1 MNESSED
8 YADLL
13 RRLDL
18 GDRDAHAELIER
30 CQDRLRLRVSQM
42 LAQFP
47 GVRRLEATS
56 DVLQEVL
63 IELSDAL
70 MRLTPRDT
78 RHFLGLAGQQIRWKL
93 LDLARR
99 ASAAN
104 RSINELR
111 SDDAGATTSDPAR
124 LAQWTEIH
132 AYIQAL
138 PADDRELFDLIF
150 YQGIPQPAVADIV
163 GVPYRT
169 LKRRW
174 QDARLRFMARFPD
187 GPF

>member
-1 MNESSED
+1 MNDSSED

-13 RRLDL
+13 RRL
-18 GDRDAHAELIER
+18 GDGDADARAELIER

-42 LAQFP
+42 LARFP

-56 DVLQEVL
+56 DVMQEVL
-63 IELSDAL
+63 IELSGAL
-70 MRLTPRDT
+70 GQVTPRDT

-99 ASAAN
+99 AAGAHCSL
-104 RSINELR
+104 NELR
-111 SDDAGATTSDPAR
+111 SDDAGTITSDPAR
-124 LAQWTEIH
+124 LAQWAEVH

-138 PADDRELFDLIF
+138 PATERELFDLIF
-150 YQGIPQPAVADIV
+150 YQGIPQPAVADIL
-163 GVPYRT
+163 GLPYRT

-174 QDARLRFMARFPD
+174 QDARLRFMARFPE